1 VPDAPPRLLGR
12 YKTPRFRLGDVV
24 RCARRGEVR
33 ITGVSDAPTPWP
45 VGQTLPNGRA
55 RSLVLYGGLAEAVKR
70 ESAEAVMYFWGVK
83 HATVWAWRK
92 ALGVGQYT
100 EGTRKRK
107 SEAFAP
113 HAARVNESSRPT
125 WSSQER
131 RAKISAAKKGKPRPP
146 HVVEAM
152 RRGRTGKPHDE
163 ETRQKM
169 SKSHRE
175 RGTLVPGTK
184 TWTAQEDELVRTLRP
199 KEAAQRTGRTLVAVW
214 ARRRELKLPDG
225 RKGR

>member
-1 VPDAPPRLLGR
+1 VTAPPKPLGS
-12 YKTPRFRLGDVV
+12 YSTPAFRLGDVV
-24 RCARRGEVR
+24 RCARRGDVR
-33 ITGVSDAPTPWP
+33 ITGASDAPIPWP
-45 VGQTLPNGRA
+45 IGQTPPNGGA
-55 RSLVLYGGLAEAVKR
+55 RSLALYAGLAEAVRR
-70 ESAEAVMYFWGVK
+70 ESADAVMHFWGVK

-92 ALGVGQYT
+92 APNVGQYT
-100 EGTRKRK
+100 EGTRKLK
-107 SEAFAP
+107 GESFAP
-113 HAARVNESSRPT
+113 HAAGVSEAARPT

-199 KEAAQRTGRTLVAVW
+199 KEAAQRTGRTLAAVW